1 MKIGLIGF
9 GGVNRALV
17 DIIQQQ
23 GEALYQQYGL
33 TFNICFVSDLFL
45 GSVQDDNGLDLQALI
60 NLPREQGALA
70 SLPGG
75 SDQPHTELLIQQ
87 GGADIIAEATFTNPD
102 NGQPAISYCE
112 QALAKGI
119 HIVTTNKGP
128 AALAGKRLRALAQA
142 NQCEFLF
149 EGAVMSGTPVLNLA
163 ELTLAGNP
171 VKSFSGILN
180 GTCNYII
187 EQMEQGVSQ
196 QEAISQAQS
205 LGYAEA
211 DPTADIEGFDVMLKV
226 AILAQELLGVEEAR
240 DRVER
245 SGITDLTLDEVQAA
259 LKDNCR
265 WKLIGEAVPLG
276 DGQFDLSVGLKKLP
290 ATHPLAGIAGPTN
303 ALCFDTALLGPV
315 TISGAGA
322 GRIETGFALLSDILR
337 IHRKQQVAL

>member
-1 MKIGLIGF
+1 MNIGLIGY

-17 DIIQQQ
+17 EIIKEQR
-23 GEALYQQYGL
+23 EALYQQHGL
-33 TFNICFVSDLFL
+33 QLRICFVSDLFL
-45 GSVQDDNGLDLQALI
+45 GSAQDENGLDLQALLD
-60 NLPREQGALA
+60 LPREQGALTA
-70 SLPGG
+70 LPGG
-75 SDQPHTELLIQQ
+75 SDQPHTELLIEQ
-87 GGADIIAEATFTNPD
+87 GCVDIIAEATFTNPD
-102 NGQPAISYCE
+102 SGQPAISYCE

-142 NQCEFLF
+142 NDCGFLF

-163 ELTLAGNP
+163 ELTLAANP
-171 VKSFSGILN
+171 IHSFSGILN

-196 QEAISQAQS
+196 AEAITQAQS

-226 AILAQELLGVEEAR
+226 AILAQQLLGLEG
-240 DRVER
+240 DKDQVER
-245 SGITDLTLDEVQAA
+245 SGITELTVEDVQAA
-259 LKDNCR
+259 LQENCR

-290 ATHPLAGIAGPTN
+290 ATHPLAGITGPTN
-303 ALCFDTALLGPV
+303 ALCLDTALLGPV

-337 IHRKQQVAL
+337 VHRKQQVA